1 MGGSLLGGLGSG
13 LHGALLAVDP
23 EGPNAD
29 KVSPGLLGFVT
40 VFCLALAVV
49 VLVRSMAKHLRNVR
63 YSPGPDGRMWTPPGT
78 VGLPSAEQVAAERA
92 AAEQAPPVDG
102 ERPPSAPAAP

>member
-1 MGGSLLGGLGSG
+1 MGTVLDSG
-13 LHGALLAVDP
+13 LHGGLLTGLHGGLLAVDP

-63 YSPGPDGRMWTPPGT
+63 YSPGPDGQMWTPPGT
-78 VGLPSAEQVAAERA
+78 VGLPSAEQPVAT
-92 AAEQAPPVDG
+92 QAPPADG
-102 ERPPSAPAAP
+102 ERPPSTPAAP

>member
-1 MGGSLLGGLGSG
+1 MVTSLHSGLLTG
-13 LHGALLAVDP
+13 LHGGLLAVDP

-49 VLVRSMAKHLRNVR
+49 VLVRSMAKHLRKVR
-63 YSPGPDGRMWTPPGT
+63 YSPDPDGRMWTPPGT
-78 VGLPSAEQVAAERA
+78 VGLPSAEQPA
-92 AAEQAPPVDG
+92 AAEAPPTDG
-102 ERPPSAPAAP
+102 GRPPSAPAAP